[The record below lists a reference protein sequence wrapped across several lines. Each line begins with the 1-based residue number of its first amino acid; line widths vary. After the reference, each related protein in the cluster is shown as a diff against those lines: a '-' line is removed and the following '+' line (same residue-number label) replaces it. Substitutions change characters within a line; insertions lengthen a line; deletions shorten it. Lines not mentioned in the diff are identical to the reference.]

1 MTSYFVFETL
11 TGKILTEFEP
21 EQASWS
27 IRANEAET
35 VSVTLD
41 LSDPVNRAL
50 DWRNLATPW
59 KHAIAI
65 EEHGRYLGGPIL
77 PHDWDEDDHR
87 LKLNV
92 RGIRVLLGRRTILPV
107 AALTTSL
114 VKPGGE
120 PDTAL
125 DTTIRDVDLG
135 TVGIRLIRQAMSW
148 PGFALPIDFH
158 PERAGGITRTYA
170 AVDLTRVDAALSDLS
185 DEENGPD
192 IRLQLRRGSVRDFEW
207 VYESG
212 TAAEPRLQ
220 SPSVH
225 TWELQADEAAGSG
238 VSVTTDPTEMASISW
253 ATAGRSSDRVLV
265 SRVYDTRLVDAGFPL
280 MEAVDSSNSSVSE
293 QTVLDG
299 LAAERART
307 SLKPSEFWSFRVRLD
322 ASPFLSEYHVG
333 DLVRVVVRNSD
344 YVPVGEFTRRI
355 AGLSGDEQ
363 GDWVKVTCG
372 EVYDG

>member
-1 MTSYFVFETL
+1 MTSYYVFETL

-27 IRANEAET
+27 MRANEAET

-41 LSDPVNRAL
+41 LSDPANRAL

-59 KHAIAI
+59 KHCIAI
-65 EEHGRYLGGPIL
+65 EEHGRFLGGPIL

-87 LKLNV
+87 LKLSV
-92 RGIRVLLGRRTILPV
+92 RGIRVLLGRRTVLP
-107 AALTTSL
+107 ARALTASL
-114 VKPGGE
+114 VTPAGI
-120 PDTAL
+120 PDTSL
-125 DTTIRDVDLG
+125 DTTISGVDLG
-135 TVGIRLIRQAMSW
+135 TVGKRLIQQAMSW
-148 PGFALPIDFH
+148 PGFELPIVFH
-158 PERAGGITRTYA
+158 EDRPGSITRSYA
-170 AVDLTRVDAALSDLS
+170 AVDLSKVDAALADLS

-192 IRLQLRRGSVRDFEW
+192 IRLQLRRGDKRDLEW

-265 SRVYDTRLVDAGFPL
+265 SRYFDRRLVDAGFPL

-322 ASPFLSEYHVG
+322 ASPFLIEYNVG

-363 GDWVKVTCG
+363 GDWIKVTCG